1 MTIRLKADAQIE
13 AAAAKLRER
22 LGGFH
27 PEFGMIL
34 GSGLSDL
41 ANAVEDPIVVPYD
54 AIPGFP
60 RLSVGGHMA
69 RIVAGRIGRRRVLML
84 QGRVHAY
91 ETGEADGMVVPVGAL
106 ARIGCA
112 NLVVTNAAGSLR
124 EEAGPGAVVM
134 LSDHIN
140 LTGRNPLVGTVGD
153 ARFVD
158 MVDAYDP
165 AMRAKFA
172 AVAAAKGIPL
182 LEGVYMWFV
191 GPSFETPA
199 EIRAA
204 RALGADFVGM
214 STVPEVIVARALGL
228 KVAAFSLITN
238 LAAGMGGSHLSHA
251 RTLARAAAGAAALRE
266 ILTAFLEDAA

>member
-1 MTIRLKADAQIE
+1 MTVRLKADAAIE
-13 AAAAKLRER
+13 AAAAELRGR
-22 LGGFH
+22 LGGFR

-34 GSGLSDL
+34 GSGLSEL
-41 ANAVEDPIVVPYD
+41 ANAVADPVVIPYD

-69 RIVAGRIGRRRVLML
+69 RIVAGRLGRRRVIML

-91 ETGEADGMVVPVGAL
+91 ETGEADGMAVPVGAL
-106 ARIGCA
+106 ARIGCTH
-112 NLVVTNAAGSLR
+112 LVVTNAAGSLR

-140 LTGRNPLVGTVGD
+140 LTGLNPLMGAVGD
-153 ARFVD
+153 RRFVD

-165 AMRAKFA
+165 RMRETFRS
-172 AVAAAKGIPL
+172 VAAAKGIPL
-182 LEGVYMWFV
+182 HEGIYMWFV

-204 RALGADFVGM
+204 RGLGADLVGM

-228 KVAAFSLITN
+228 KVAAFSLVTN
-238 LAAGMGGSHLSHA
+238 LAAGMGGAHLSHA

-266 ILTAFLEDAA
+266 ILTAFMEEAA

>member
-1 MTIRLKADAQIE
+1 MTVRLKADAAIE
-13 AAAAKLRER
+13 AAATALRGR
-22 LGGFH
+22 LGGFR
-27 PEFGMIL
+27 PEYGMIL
-34 GSGLSDL
+34 GSGLSELGD
-41 ANAVEDPIVVPYD
+41 AVVDPIVIPYD

-69 RIVAGRIGRRRVLML
+69 RIVAGRIGRRRVIML

-91 ETGEADGMVVPVGAL
+91 ETGDADGMVVPVGAL
-106 ARIGCA
+106 ARIGCT
-112 NLVVTNAAGSLR
+112 NLIVTNAAGSLR
-124 EEAGPGAVVM
+124 QEAGPGAVVM

-140 LTGRNPLVGTVGD
+140 LTGRNPLVGTSGD
-153 ARFVD
+153 GRFVD

-165 AMRAKFA
+165 VLREKFA
-172 AVAAAKGIPL
+172 AVAAAKGVPL
-182 LEGVYMWFV
+182 IEGVYMWFL

-214 STVPEVIVARALGL
+214 STVPEVIVARALDL

-251 RTLARAAAGAAALRE
+251 RTLARAAAGAAALRD
-266 ILTAFLEDAA
+266 ILTAFMEEAA

>member
-1 MTIRLKADAQIE
+1 MTVRLRADAAIE
-13 AAAAKLRER
+13 TAAAELRAR
-22 LGGFH
+22 LGDFQ
-27 PEFGMIL
+27 PEYGLIL
-34 GSGLSDL
+34 GSGLAEL
-41 ANAVEDPIVVPYD
+41 GKAVADPIVIPYD

-69 RIVAGRIGRRRVLML
+69 RIVAGRMGNRRVLML
-84 QGRVHAY
+84 QGRVHGY
-91 ETGEADGMVVPVGAL
+91 ETGAADGMVVPVGAL
-106 ARIGCA
+106 ARVGCSR
-112 NLVVTNAAGSLR
+112 LIVTNAAGSLR

-140 LTGRNPLVGTVGD
+140 LNGINPLFGAFGD
-153 ARFVD
+153 GRFVD

-165 AMRAKFA
+165 ELRARFA

-182 LEGVYMWFV
+182 PEGVYMWFV

-204 RALGADFVGM
+204 RALGADLVGM

-251 RTLARAAAGAAALRE
+251 RTLARAAGGAAALRD
-266 ILTAFLEDAA
+266 ILIAFMEEAA